1 MVNEERYLLLGFL
14 VEEVMND
21 GLVGS
26 ASCRG
31 SSLNLY
37 DPAFFFAEYCVF
49 G

>member
-26 ASCRG
+26 ASRCG
-31 SSLNLY
+31 SSLIVY